1 MALISRS
8 DAGALM
14 PEDAA
19 QVVIDGMPE
28 SSAVMRLGRQLPNM
42 SRNQRRM
49 PVVDSLLTAYF
60 VTGDTGQ
67 KQTSKMAW
75 ANKYINAEE
84 LAVIV
89 PIPENVLDD
98 SEYDIWSQVQPR
110 ISEAFGIAF
119 DAAVLRGTNAPAAW
133 PTALLTGSLA
143 AGNQVV
149 LGAGGGDLY
158 DDIMGESGVIAKVEE
173 DGFMVN
179 GHVAALNLRAKL
191 RGLRND
197 DGQPLFVTS
206 LQSGGGYELD
216 GNSIFF
222 PRNGSMDATSAL
234 LFSGDWD
241 QLVWSTRTDITYKLL
256 DQAVIQDTNG
266 DILYNLAQ
274 QDMVALR
281 AVMRIGWQLPNPINR
296 IQSVEANR
304 YPFATLVP
312 AEA

>member
-28 SSAVMRLGRQLPNM
+28 SSAIMRLGRQLPNM
-42 SRNQRRM
+42 SRTQRRM

-119 DAAVLRGTNAPAAW
+119 DAAVMRGTNAPAAW
-133 PTALLTGSLA
+133 PTNLLAGSLA

-149 LGAGGGDLY
+149 LGAAGGDLY
-158 DDIMGESGVIAKVEE
+158 DDIMGEGGVIAKVEE

-179 GHVAALNLRAKL
+179 GHVAALNLRSKL

-197 DGQPLFVTS
+197 DGQPIFVSS
-206 LQSGGGYELD
+206 LQAGGGYELD

-222 PRNGSMDATSAL
+222 PRNGSMDAASAL

-241 QLVWSTRTDITYKLL
+241 QLVWATRTDITYKLL

-296 IQSVEANR
+296 IQSVEASR

>member
-1 MALISRS
+1 MAFIQRT
-8 DAGALM
+8 DAEALM

-19 QVVIDGMPE
+19 LTVVDGMPE

-42 SRNQRRM
+42 SRSQRRM

-67 KQTSKMAW
+67 KKTASMAW

-98 SEYDIWSQVQPR
+98 TEYDIWGQVQPR
-110 ISEAFGIAF
+110 ISEAFGVAF
-119 DAAVLRGTNAPAAW
+119 DGAVLRGVNAPAAW
-133 PTALLTGSLA
+133 PTNLKAGALA

-158 DDIMGESGVIAKVEE
+158 DDIMGEAGTIAKVEE
-173 DGFMVN
+173 DGFMVT
-179 GHVAALNLRAKL
+179 GHVSALSLRAKL
-191 RGLRND
+191 RALRDD
-197 DGQPLFVTS
+197 DGRPIFVASMQT
-206 LQSGGGYELD
+206 GGGYELE
-216 GNSIFF
+216 GNSIYF
-222 PRNGSMDATSAL
+222 PRNGAMDATDVL
-234 LFSGDWD
+234 MFSGDWD
-241 QLVWSTRTDITYKLL
+241 QLVWSFRTDITYKLL
-256 DQAVIQDTNG
+256 DQAVIQDTDG
-266 DILYNLAQ
+266 SILYNLAQ

-296 IQSVEANR
+296 IQETEADR
-304 YPFATLVP
+304 YPFSTLLP
-312 AEA
+312 A